1 MILVEHFKTNSS
13 SENGRNSAFLRE
25 RSSINADKAL
35 AQNIEPL
42 SWPSLSHHTKPLE
55 LTDHDLLTRDCL
67 DNLPHGWNVLSLTA
81 TEDHNEII
89 LTRLRAEEAPFVL
102 RLPLKR
108 SDISDDGEEVYGFDE
123 GKAELQELI
132 GLANQ
137 SAHDTRAREGKTSG
151 AAGKAAVR
159 EWWKTREMLDNR
171 IGEFLK
177 TIESLWFGGFR
188 GVFSQKR
195 LNDRLLRRFCVSF
208 DQILGK
214 HLPSRRQHGR
224 QQQETEH
231 LQLAPEVLDLFVKLE
246 TSQDDDSIE
255 DSITDLLYFVV
266 DILQFHGERNA
277 YDEVDFD
284 VMVMDTLNVIR
295 AYKEMERND
304 QDNSQASLGHTILIL
319 DKELQMFPWESM
331 DFLRGLPISRL
342 PSLQCLNERLIQH
355 DITKQKLTIDR
366 QNVSYILNPVGDLK
380 STQTTF
386 EPLFTSMPGWS
397 GISNRDPTE
406 GEFEKALAEKDLL
419 LYFGHGSG
427 AQYIRGRTIRRL
439 DRCAATFLMGCSSGM
454 LTEAGEF
461 EPYGTPMNYIHAGSS
476 ALVATLWDVT
486 DKDIDRFTK
495 RALEEWGLIPT
506 TADVV
511 KKTKG
516 VDQKQMLPPEPSP
529 PAMNRDYSDKNKGP
543 VGLDAAISRARE
555 ACIFKYLNGA
565 APVVYGVPV
574 FV

>member
-1 MILVEHFKTNSS
+1 M
-13 SENGRNSAFLRE
+13 
-25 RSSINADKAL
+25 
-35 AQNIEPL
+35 
-42 SWPSLSHHTKPLE
+42 
-55 LTDHDLLTRDCL
+55 
-67 DNLPHGWNVLSLTA
+67 LSLTV

-89 LTRLRAEEAPFVL
+89 LTRLRADEAPFVL

-108 SDISDDGEEVYGFDE
+108 SDINDDEEEVYGFDE

-132 GLANQ
+132 ELANR
-137 SAHDTRAREGKTSG
+137 SAHDTRAREGKAAG
-151 AAGKAAVR
+151 AAGRAAVR
-159 EWWKTREMLDNR
+159 EWWKTREALDNR

-177 TIESLWFGGFR
+177 TIESLWFGGFC

-195 LNDRLLRRFCVSF
+195 RNERLLSRFCTSF

-224 QQQETEH
+224 QQQATQH
-231 LQLAPEVLDLFVKLE
+231 LQIAPEVLDLFVKLE
-246 TSQDDDSIE
+246 IHQEDDGIE
-255 DSITDLLYFVV
+255 DSIMDLLYFVV

-284 VMVMDTLNVIR
+284 VMVMDTLNAIR

-304 QDNSQASLGHTILIL
+304 QDSSSAAPGHTILIL

-331 DFLRGLPISRL
+331 DFLRGLPISRV

-355 DITKQKLTIDR
+355 VITRKRLTVDHQK
-366 QNVSYILNPVGDLK
+366 VSYILNPVGDLK
-380 STQTTF
+380 STQATF

-397 GISNRDPTE
+397 GTTNRDPTE
-406 GEFEKALAEKDLL
+406 GEFEDALSKKDLL

-427 AQYIRGRTIRRL
+427 AQYIRGRTVRRL
-439 DRCAATFLMGCSSGM
+439 SRCAATFLMGCSSGV

-461 EPYGTPMNYIHAGSS
+461 EPYGTPMNYLHAGSS

-495 RALEEWGLIPT
+495 CALEEWGLIPT
-506 TADVV
+506 TTADVSRA
-511 KKTKG
+511 KG
-516 VDQKQMLPPEPSP
+516 DGHSTAKRLMPPEPPSP
-529 PAMNRDYSDKNKGP
+529 SRMRRHHGDSIKDEGP

-574 FV
+574 FL